1 MLIDK
6 IVAKSPYD
14 KNDPISCQ
22 DAEVFVKTIAN
33 NLENWIK
40 VQTGH
45 PTAVCCDPVSF
56 IARPLIFIYVALLR
70 SSRCETTTV

>member
-45 PTAVCCDPVSF
+45 PTAVCYDPISF
-56 IARPLIFIYVALLR
+56 GTAFTLYI
-70 SSRCETTTV
+70 RCPAAAKQM